1 MGKSL
6 SIGIL
11 LDIATNTTSVESLF
25 GRIEKKLTTMSQ
37 MTSALTNE
45 FTKYTKNGIRDTS
58 AFSEAIKNLTLKNS
72 DLANSIISASEQTT
86 NALSNYRKGTQD
98 FFQLNSLNEYIKGTR
113 NLEKSM
119 NELFIDFSKS
129 EENIENFSNNINSI
143 ISTNP
148 KNLIKFAKATEDFV
162 KNIDEFNPMISVKII
177 DLMDEL
183 KESKTPEQVAKLTK
197 QIQVLVDTQKGIIK
211 LTDSIKNFSRS
222 IVSYAASAI
231 GITSIVG
238 DTLRA
243 QDIIY
248 KSTAKMGL
256 VARQNFGQMR
266 VGSEEWLTGF
276 RQTARQYQDEVMRV
290 AQTTSIKFHDAAE
303 AFNAIV
309 EERLPTD
316 NLKTLGDIT
325 TTTIQMAQ
333 AFNISQTEAAGFAAD
348 LIKIGQ
354 VGPQGFTDAA
364 NALATVQANL
374 GLTGG
379 EARDV
384 TAQVGKMIRTMGAYG
399 KTVKDIGKMT
409 SEVARLQI
417 AFKKVGLEASDA
429 NSIIDQMM
437 NPDNID
443 NLIAQAAMAG
453 VSAIDAIKAQN
464 EGNVEIMERIM
475 KGASDR
481 IVGMGKSAGN
491 MGSIVSSQ
499 LAQSFGM
506 DSRIMSAVASS
517 AYEFGEAE
525 TTAATIAEAAEAQRL
540 STLEQMNKMWNQT
553 SLTLSKQIIP
563 VLDKIAQ
570 ILKVIVDGFMNVVQ
584 KVQNSG
590 KLLQAVFALLIV
602 DVLSFGKI
610 SGLVFKG
617 LGEAMNA
624 SGLSK
629 AFKKLI
635 SGMLSQAK
643 TAGPQIAQ
651 AIQGPLTKSGRP
663 DMRFKANRVGPTPP
677 SPVTAARIPRE
688 GPSPAAMTAQTSAM
702 QQQGNVAGKASGGL
716 QKFADALLKIGAG
729 ILMVGAGIGILIVSI
744 AVLANAMKGMTAE
757 SMVGLSV
764 VLAIVM
770 AGMIG
775 LALVAKNSAADMVAF
790 GSGIALI
797 GIGIGLI
804 SLSLAALIKVI
815 SEIDNAWG
823 SMAVA
828 IVAIVAILAAL
839 GAVAYFAS
847 APIAALG
854 VGMLT
859 LGASVA
865 LIMLSISAL
874 LLTINSLGSNMI
886 KVGAVFAALLVTIGL
901 FAAGLVSLAPVLL
914 AGATAL
920 SPLAIAL
927 LSVGAAFLLVGAG
940 VALVG
945 AGFKAISSS
954 IVSMTENTKGSLGR
968 FLELSAAITVLSL
981 TSALMAIPLAA
992 GAIALLAFGAALI
1005 VAGAGALIAAAA
1017 MAAIG
1022 TSLEI
1027 MTKGF
1032 ESLSKIDWGTI
1043 AKIGVIMAGLLVASL
1058 VGAKAAIGLGLLGLA
1073 LLSIG
1078 AATLII
1084 STGLSSLTKSLSEL
1098 SNISGTV
1105 KDDFE
1110 NIGVAIKG
1118 MNDVIDLS
1126 AMNKML
1132 YTFSGMGDAAKS
1144 IAQVSDAIGKLIN
1157 SITNFVSSTAS
1168 IGDLA
1173 SRLAP
1178 LGDALKS
1185 VFSSAQD
1192 TIGTLGELSGGQIKQ
1207 VGPAFEGIGAGI
1219 GAALGPISEF
1229 MTKMDQFS
1237 GKSDAQM
1244 KALTDNMKASLEATF
1259 ASFDVLINSF
1269 GKLNPKELEHF
1280 GPAFQ
1285 GFGTGL
1291 KDLVEA
1297 ITIFYDKFSS
1307 SASQEALTTATNN
1320 LKLQLTILGGVFN
1333 TFSSTIGSKSKE
1345 SGEAFKL
1352 FGEGLKSFSDALSNL
1367 ASNYQKINEMLTN
1380 GDFVSKIGSMASII
1394 KDFNKA
1400 IQGDVDITKVGDS
1413 MKMLGEGLSSIA
1425 KGITDI
1431 SGTISNLTTVN
1442 SNIKALQDVLTNIGK
1457 LTITTPPGISQFASD
1472 LNSLSNIDSIE
1483 RLTAGIQKLSEMM
1496 SNTNFTSGAEKFSSL
1511 LYSMSTYGSTAV
1523 SAINAINAA
1532 INQIDFSKFSIFDRM
1547 FGGTQKQITANLNS
1561 TIQSTSAQGPDKAI
1575 YDNINKNV
1583 NQIADNTR
1591 RIAENTSIANGH
1603 LSAIKE
1609 GITRLALTTRSGS
1622 GVTLDTAR
1630 NNRG

>member
-11 LDIATNTTSVESLF
+11 LDIATNTSGVESGF
-25 GRIEKKLTTMSQ
+25 GKIGKKLTSVSQ
-37 MTSALTNE
+37 ITTALTTSFAT
-45 FTKYTKNGIRDTS
+45 FTKDGIRDTS
-58 AFSEAIKNLTLKNS
+58 AFSDAIKNLTLQNS
-72 DLANSIISASEQTT
+72 DLASSLISASEQTA

-98 FFQLNSLNEYIKGTR
+98 FFQLNALNKYIEGTR
-113 NLEKSM
+113 SLEKSM
-119 NELFIDFSKS
+119 NELFIGFSKS
-129 EENIENFSNNINSI
+129 GADIENFSSNINSI
-143 ISTNP
+143 AATSP
-148 KNLIKFAKATEDFV
+148 KNLIKFARAAGDFT
-162 KNIDEFNPMISVKII
+162 KNIDEFNPMISAKIV

-183 KESKTPEQVAKLTK
+183 KDPKTPEQVAKLTK
-197 QIQVLVDTQKGIIK
+197 QIQALVDTQKGITK
-211 LTDSIKNFSRS
+211 LTDSVKNFSRS
-222 IVSYAASAI
+222 IISQAASAI
-231 GITSIVG
+231 GFTSIIG

-266 VGSEEWLTGF
+266 VGSEEWLAGF

-325 TTTIQMAQ
+325 TTTVQMAQ

-384 TAQVGKMIRTMGAYG
+384 TAQMGKMIRTMGAYG
-399 KTVKDIGKMT
+399 KTVKDVGKMT
-409 SEVARLQI
+409 SEVARLQV

-429 NSIIDQMM
+429 NAIIDGMM
-437 NPDNID
+437 NPDNMD
-443 NLIAQAAMAG
+443 NLLAQAAMAG
-453 VSAIDAIKAQN
+453 VSAVDAIRAQN
-464 EGNVEIMERIM
+464 EGDVGMMERIM

-481 IVGMGKSAGN
+481 IVGIGKGAGN
-491 MGSIVSSQ
+491 MGSLVSSQ

-506 DSRIMSAVASS
+506 DSRVMSAVASS

-570 ILKVIVDGFMNVVQ
+570 ILKVVVDWFMGLVQ
-584 KVQNSG
+584 KVQNGG
-590 KLLQAVFALLIV
+590 KLMQVVFALLVADI
-602 DVLSFGKI
+602 LSFGKI

-617 LGEAMNA
+617 LGAAMSA
-624 SGLSK
+624 SGLGD
-629 AFKKLI
+629 AFKKLLT
-635 SGMLSQAK
+635 GMLGQAK
-643 TAGPQIAQ
+643 QTGPQIAQ
-651 AIQGPLTKSGRP
+651 AIQGPLTKTGAP
-663 DMRFKANRVGPTPP
+663 DMRFRANRVGPTPP
-677 SPVTAARIPRE
+677 SPVTAARVPQG
-688 GPSPAAMTAQTSAM
+688 GPNPAAMTAQTGAM
-702 QQQGNVAGKASGGL
+702 QQQGNVAGKAAGGL

-729 ILMVGAGIGILIVSI
+729 ILMIGAGIGILILSI
-744 AVLANAMKGMTAE
+744 AVLANAMKGMTNE
-757 SMVGLSV
+757 SMIGLSV

-775 LALVAKNSAADMVAF
+775 LALVAKNSSASMVAF

-797 GIGIGLI
+797 GVGIALI
-804 SLSLAALIKVI
+804 SLSLVALMKAIDGM
-815 SEIDNAWG
+815 DNAWG

-828 IVAIVAILAAL
+828 LVAIVVVLAAL
-839 GAVAYFAS
+839 GAVAYFVG

-854 VGMLT
+854 AGMLM
-859 LGASVA
+859 LGAGVA
-865 LIMLSISAL
+865 LIMLSIAAL
-874 LLTINSLGSNMI
+874 LLTIDSLGSNML
-886 KVGAVFAALLVTIGL
+886 KVGAVFAGLLVAVGL
-901 FAAGLVSLAPVLL
+901 FAAGLVYLAPVLL
-914 AGATAL
+914 TGAAAL
-920 SPLAIAL
+920 SPLAVAL
-927 LSVGAAFLLVGAG
+927 LAVGAAFLLVGAG

-954 IVSMTENTKGSLGR
+954 IGMMTENAQGSLGK
-968 FLELSAAITVLSL
+968 FLELSAAITVLAL
-981 TSALMAIPLAA
+981 TSALMAIPLAV
-992 GAIALLAFGAALI
+992 GAVALLAFGVALVI
-1005 VAGAGALIAAAA
+1005 AGAGALVASAG

-1022 TSLEI
+1022 ASLGV

-1032 ESLSKIDWGTI
+1032 EALAKIDWGTL
-1043 AKIGVIMAGLLVASL
+1043 AKMGVIMAGLLVASL
-1058 VGAKAAIGLGLLGLA
+1058 IGAKAAIGLGLLGLA
-1073 LLSIG
+1073 LLAVG
-1078 AATLII
+1078 AGTLVI
-1084 STGLSSLTKSLSEL
+1084 SAGLSSLTKSLSEL
-1098 SNISGTV
+1098 SNISGSV
-1105 KDDFE
+1105 KDDLK

-1118 MNDVIDLS
+1118 MNDVIDLG
-1126 AMNKML
+1126 AMKEML
-1132 YTFSGMGDAAKS
+1132 YTFAGMGDAAKS
-1144 IAQVSDAIGKLIN
+1144 IAQVSDAVGRLIE
-1157 SITNFVSSTAS
+1157 SITSFVTSTAS
-1168 IGDLA
+1168 MGDLA

-1185 VFSSAQD
+1185 IFGSAQD

-1244 KALTDNMKASLEATF
+1244 KALTDNMKATLEATF
-1259 ASFDVLINSF
+1259 SSFDGLINSF
-1269 GKLNPKELEHF
+1269 GKLSPKELEQF

-1297 ITIFYDKFSS
+1297 ITVFYDKFSS
-1307 SASQEALTTATNN
+1307 AESQAALTVATNN
-1320 LKLQLTILGGVFN
+1320 LKIQLTTLGQIFN
-1333 TFSSTIGSKSKE
+1333 TFTSTMGSKAKE
-1345 SGEAFKL
+1345 SGESFKL
-1352 FGEGLKSFSDALSNL
+1352 FGEGLKSFADALTTLST
-1367 ASNYQKINEMLTN
+1367 NYQKINEMFAS
-1380 GDFVSKIGSMASII
+1380 GDFASKIGSMATVI
-1394 KDFNKA
+1394 KDFNAA
-1400 IQGDVDITKVGDS
+1400 IQGDVDIAKVGES

-1431 SGTISNLTTVN
+1431 AGTISNLTTVN
-1442 SNIKALQDVLTNIGK
+1442 ANIKALQDVLTNIGG
-1457 LTITTPPGISQFASD
+1457 LTVTTPPGIAQFAAD
-1472 LNSLSNIDSIE
+1472 LNALSGVDSIE
-1483 RLTAGIQKLSEMM
+1483 RLTTGIQKLSEMM
-1496 SNTNFTSGAEKFSSL
+1496 SNANFTSGAEKFSSL

-1523 SAINAINAA
+1523 SSINAINAA
-1532 INQIDFSKFSIFDRM
+1532 ISQIDFSKFSLFDRM
-1547 FGGTQKQITANLNS
+1547 FGGAQRQITANLNNS
-1561 TIQSTSAQGPDKAI
+1561 VQSTGAQGPDKAI
-1575 YDNINKNV
+1575 YENINKNV
-1583 NQIADNTR
+1583 TQIADNTR
-1591 RIAENTSIANGH
+1591 RIAENTSAANGH

-1609 GITRLALTTRSGS
+1609 GITRLAATTRTDS
-1622 GVTLDTAR
+1622 GVTLNTTR
-1630 NNRG
+1630 SR